1 MNKIQHLKIY
11 FSIKKKIVAPNSSKI
26 NMHGIRFYTI
36 FAASMVQVSRQ
47 ETCKRP

>member
-1 MNKIQHLKIY
+1 MKLNISKIY
-11 FSIKKKIVAPNSSKI
+11 LCIKKRFVAPKPSKI